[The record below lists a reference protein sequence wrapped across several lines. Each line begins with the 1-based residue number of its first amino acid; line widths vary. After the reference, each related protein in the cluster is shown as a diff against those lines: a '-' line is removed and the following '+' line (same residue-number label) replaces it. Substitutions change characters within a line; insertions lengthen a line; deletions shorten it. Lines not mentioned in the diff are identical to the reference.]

1 MLDNLLAQITRVGFN
16 IVAGCI
22 LIAIFWL
29 FAKFIEKLINRCFV
43 DAAREKQ
50 IIIGLLAALS
60 KVSIIIFG
68 VITAL
73 GTAGI
78 NISAIVAS
86 LGLTGFALGFAFKEI
101 LSNVLAGILII
112 LYQPFKI
119 NQHIEIVG
127 KSGMVESINLRYTAL
142 NNNGQI
148 ILIPN
153 TIVLQKELTI
163 LKPSNELDSK

>member
-1 MLDNLLAQITRVGFN
+1 MLDNLLPQITRVGFN
-16 IVAGCI
+16 IVLGCI
-22 LIAIFWL
+22 FIALFWL
-29 FAKFIEKLINRCFV
+29 FARFVEKLINRCFV

-86 LGLTGFALGFAFKEI
+86 LGLTGFACVF
-101 LSNVLAGILII
+101 
-112 LYQPFKI
+112 
-119 NQHIEIVG
+119 
-127 KSGMVESINLRYTAL
+127 
-142 NNNGQI
+142 
-148 ILIPN
+148 
-153 TIVLQKELTI
+153 
-163 LKPSNELDSK
+163 